1 MEISALLTSAG
12 INISICIVLLS
23 LYSILR
29 KQPSN
34 YCVYFGRRLVCG
46 GARRYDPFWYE
57 RFVPS
62 PSWLVKAWE
71 TSEDELLAAAGLDA
85 VVFLRMVLFRL
96 PKKLSQMLFVCS
108 ASCFHNIPSQLV
120 LLWIFFFLQHSYF
133 LYSCCYLHCLCTA
146 C

>member
-29 KQPSN
+29 KQPAN

-85 VVFLRMVLFRL
+85 VVFLRMVIFRL
-96 PKKLSQMLFVCS
+96 LKTLPNAFCLF
-108 ASCFHNIPSQLV
+108 CFLDLGFILQFIFIYCLRTV
-120 LLWIFFFLQHSYF
+120 LHDP
-133 LYSCCYLHCLCTA
+133 
-146 C
+146 